1 MQESV
6 ISPKYLFQHPMYRVH
21 PRQHQH
27 YQEVRHVQG
36 SLNHPLSFERRGS
49 TSANSAANSN
59 STTYK
64 RSVEDFERD
73 LRSELRNFKE
83 AVTKLG
89 RGEGAS
95 DDGEDDCTDGSSN

>member
-1 MQESV
+1 M

-21 PRQHQH
+21 PRQQHQQQQH
-27 YQEVRHVQG
+27 YQEVRQVQG
-36 SLNHPLSFERRGS
+36 CLHPFSFERRGS
-49 TSANSAANSN
+49 TSVSN
-59 STTYK
+59 SSYK

-89 RGEGAS
+89 NRGEEEAS

>member
-1 MQESV
+1 M

-21 PRQHQH
+21 PRQQQH

-36 SLNHPLSFERRGS
+36 SLHHPLSVERRGS
-49 TSANSAANSN
+49 TSVSN

-95 DDGEDDCTDGSSN
+95 DDDEDVCTDGSSN